1 MQVIFKNDAITVR
14 FHFIYKFTVFA
25 CVCTEGVLLYVDVM
39 SMSSDLRVI
48 LKCNH
53 KVLTEGLK

>member
-1 MQVIFKNDAITVR
+1 MQVIFKNDAIVR